1 MIEKR
6 KQYSQDTFLQVQDNV
21 FVERGMVYSNQ
32 KVHLT
37 PLKFSHKSL
46 GSSQKILQLG
56 MILKT
61 FKSYS
66 NYNVTVMIVATYSKA
81 RIKPLRE
88 PTTFSIFKFTIKL
101 QLFHF
106 QLTRSTIKKKRI
118 YLKNI
123 K

>member
-21 FVERGMVYSNQ
+21 LVERGMVYSNQ

-46 GSSQKILQLG
+46 GSSQKIFQLG

-61 FKSYS
+61 FKSYC

-81 RIKPLRE
+81 RVKPLRE

-106 QLTRSTIKKKRI
+106 QLTRSTIKKKKI

>member
-21 FVERGMVYSNQ
+21 FVERGTVYSNQ
-32 KVHLT
+32 KVHLA

-61 FKSYS
+61 FKSYC
-66 NYNVTVMIVATYSKA
+66 NYNVTVMIVVTYSKA

-106 QLTRSTIKKKRI
+106 QLTWSTIKKKKI

>member
-1 MIEKR
+1 MIDKR

-21 FVERGMVYSNQ
+21 LVERGMVYSNQ

-61 FKSYS
+61 FKSYC
-66 NYNVTVMIVATYSKA
+66 NYNVTVMIAATYSKA
-81 RIKPLRE
+81 RVKRE
-88 PTTFSIFKFTIKL
+88 PTTFSIFEFTIKL
-101 QLFHF
+101 QLFHV
-106 QLTRSTIKKKRI
+106 QLTRSTIKKKKI
-118 YLKNI
+118 Y
-123 K
+123 

>member
-21 FVERGMVYSNQ
+21 LVERGMVYSNQ
-32 KVHLT
+32 KIHLT

-81 RIKPLRE
+81 RVKPLRE

>member
-46 GSSQKILQLG
+46 GSSKKILQLG

-61 FKSYS
+61 FKSYC
-66 NYNVTVMIVATYSKA
+66 NYNVTVMIVVTAVNSMSIP
-81 RIKPLRE
+81 RFIRSDQLR
-88 PTTFSIFKFTIKL
+88 SAHRLNTIPYKKSL
-101 QLFHF
+101 QTSNCL
-106 QLTRSTIKKKRI
+106 
-118 YLKNI
+118 YP
-123 K
+123 